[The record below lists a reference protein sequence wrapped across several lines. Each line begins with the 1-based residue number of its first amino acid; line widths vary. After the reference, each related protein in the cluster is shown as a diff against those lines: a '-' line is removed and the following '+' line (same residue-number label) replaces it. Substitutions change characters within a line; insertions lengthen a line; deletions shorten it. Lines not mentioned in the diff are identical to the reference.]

1 MRNLHYKFIRILLSK
16 NHVVYSPKQL
26 VFTTNLPLIMK
37 NHILVTLLLAF
48 FFSAQVFSQTKTVSV
63 NELMEKGQYTQALVE
78 LEKLNIGDSTQ
89 LDVLQKQAL
98 CNLKL
103 GRISKARKL
112 YQTMLLKNP
121 DSVENLLQ
129 IATIFEKEYNLTETL
144 KTYQKL
150 NSLDSLNTF
159 YWKELA
165 RVSIRMERAKE
176 GVMYLKKA
184 ISIDNQDLESLASL
198 SNLYLNKG
206 ETGLAEPLIN
216 SAFLLDTSSI
226 RIRHL
231 RSRLSY
237 ISSDF
242 KAVMKDILFTMSLG
256 DSTAYYQRFLG
267 TAYYY
272 LDSLPKSTATFKR
285 LINIG
290 EKTENV
296 YAGLAFAQ
304 LKSAKN
310 EELMALNEANNNF
323 YEAMDLGTSDRISD
337 YEIGM
342 ADVQDKLGQT
352 DYAIKLFTRLLQS
365 RPKAVFRLGEIY
377 EKKKQDK
384 EMAILYYQEY
394 IRACRRQ
401 KKPTPDCNFIDLAKR
416 RINTLNPSLKI
427 ELPQITAAKDSTEM
441 AVDTVRHDEK

>member
-1 MRNLHYKFIRILLSK
+1 
-16 NHVVYSPKQL
+16 
-26 VFTTNLPLIMK
+26 MK
-37 NHILVTLLLAF
+37 NYLIITLLFTLLF
-48 FFSAQVFSQTKTVSV
+48 FAKIFAQTESISIT
-63 NELMEKGQYTQALVE
+63 ELMQKGQYAQALVE
-78 LEKLNIGDSTQ
+78 LDKLNNGDSIQ
-89 LDVLQKQAL
+89 LDILQKQAL

-103 GRISKARKL
+103 GRIAQARKL
-112 YQTMLLKNP
+112 YQIVLLKNP

-129 IATIFEKEYNLTETL
+129 MATIYEKEYNLLEAF

-165 RVSIRMERAKE
+165 RVSVRMEHGKE
-176 GVMYLKKA
+176 GITYLKKA
-184 ISIDNQDLESLASL
+184 LSIDDKDIESLASL

-206 ETGLAEPLIN
+206 DEDLAEPLIKR
-216 SAFLLDTSSI
+216 AFELDSSSI

-231 RSRLSY
+231 RSRFFY

-242 KAVMKDILFTMSLG
+242 KGVMKDILFTMSVG

-272 LDSLPKSTATFKR
+272 LDSLPKSIAIFKR
-285 LINIG
+285 LIKIG

-304 LKSAKN
+304 LKLADGK
-310 EELMALNEANNNF
+310 EYEPIYEADNNF
-323 YEAMDLGTSDRISD
+323 SDAIDLGTSDRISD
-337 YEIGM
+337 YEIGK

-352 DYAIKLFTRLLQS
+352 DYAIRLFTRLLQI

-384 EMAILYYQEY
+384 EMALIYYQEY
-394 IRACRRQ
+394 IKACGRQ
-401 KKPTPDCNFIDLAKR
+401 KKPNTDWYFIDLAKS
-416 RINTLNPSLKI
+416 RINNLNPKLKI
-427 ELPQITAAKDSTEM
+427 ELPQTIIAKDSTEM
-441 AVDTVRHDEK
+441 VVDTVKHDDK

>member
-1 MRNLHYKFIRILLSK
+1 MSIIFYNLF
-16 NHVVYSPKQL
+16 
-26 VFTTNLPLIMK
+26 PLIMK
-37 NHILVTLLLAF
+37 NHIIYILLSIVI
-48 FFSAQVFSQTKTVSV
+48 FSANILGQNETPSI
-63 NELMEKGQYTQALVE
+63 NELMQKGQYAQALVE

-89 LDVLQKQAL
+89 MDILQKQAL

-103 GRISKARKL
+103 GRIAQARKL
-112 YQTMLLKNP
+112 YQIMLLKNP
-121 DSVENLLQ
+121 DSIENLLQ
-129 IATIFEKEYNLTETL
+129 MASIYEKEYNLSEAF
-144 KTYQKL
+144 KAYQKL

-159 YWKELA
+159 YWKELS
-165 RVSIRMERAKE
+165 RVSVRMERGKE
-176 GVMYLKKA
+176 GIMYLKKA
-184 ISIDNQDLESLASL
+184 ISIDDKDLESLASL

-206 ETGLAEPLIN
+206 DADLAQPLIKI
-216 SAFLLDTSSI
+216 AFQLDTASI

-242 KAVMKDILFTMSLG
+242 QGVMKDILFTMSLG

-272 LDSLPKSTATFKR
+272 LDSLPKSIATFKR

-296 YAGLAFAQ
+296 YAGLAFSQ

-310 EELMALNEANNNF
+310 EELMALTEANNNF
-323 YEAMDLGTSDRISD
+323 FEATDLGTSDRLSD

-342 ADVQDKLGQT
+342 ADVQDKMGNT
-352 DYAIKLFTRLLQS
+352 DYAIKLFTRLLQN

-384 EMAILYYQEY
+384 EMALLYYQEY
-394 IRACRRQ
+394 IKVCQKQ
-401 KKPTPDCNFIDLAKR
+401 KKPNFDCNFVNLAISR
-416 RINTLNPSLKI
+416 VNTLNPKSKV
-427 ELPQITAAKDSTEM
+427 ELPQTAIAKDSIEIEI
-441 AVDTVRHDEK
+441 DTVRHDDK

>member
-1 MRNLHYKFIRILLSK
+1 
-16 NHVVYSPKQL
+16 
-26 VFTTNLPLIMK
+26 MK
-37 NHILVTLLLAF
+37 NHHIIILLLTF
-48 FFSAQVFSQTKTVSV
+48 FFTAKIFSQTDSLSV
-63 NELMEKGQYTQALVE
+63 NKLIQKGQYVQALVE
-78 LEKLNIGDSTQ
+78 LEKLNISDSTQ

-103 GRISKARKL
+103 GRIAQARKL
-112 YQTMLLKNP
+112 YQIILLKNS

-129 IATIFEKEYNLTETL
+129 IATIYEKEFNTYEAF

-165 RVSIRMERAKE
+165 RVSIRMERFKDAIL
-176 GVMYLKKA
+176 YLKKA
-184 ISIDNQDLESLASL
+184 ISIDDQDLESIASL

-206 ETGLAEPLIN
+206 DTGLAGPLIRK
-216 SAFLLDTSSI
+216 AFELDSSSI

-231 RSRLSY
+231 RSRLAY
-237 ISSDF
+237 VFSDF
-242 KAVMKDILFTMSLG
+242 QGVMRDILFTMSLG

-272 LDSLPKSTATFKR
+272 LDSLPKSIATFKR
-285 LINIG
+285 LVDIG

-304 LKSAKN
+304 LKSANGK
-310 EELMALNEANNNF
+310 EDLAIYEANRNF

-337 YEIGM
+337 YEIGL
-342 ADVQDKLGQT
+342 ADVQDKLGYT
-352 DYAIKLFTRLLQS
+352 DIAIKFFTKLLQS

-394 IRACRRQ
+394 ITACGKL
-401 KKPTPDCNFIDLAKR
+401 KKPNADCNFIDLAKS
-416 RINTLNPSLKI
+416 RINTLSPKLKT
-427 ELPQITAAKDSTEM
+427 ELPQTIIAKDSIEM
-441 AVDTVRHDEK
+441 VVDTVRHDDK

>member
-1 MRNLHYKFIRILLSK
+1 
-16 NHVVYSPKQL
+16 
-26 VFTTNLPLIMK
+26 MK
-37 NHILVTLLLAF
+37 NYLNTFGLLF
-48 FFSAQVFSQTKTVSV
+48 FTFLFSTNIFCQTESIFV
-63 NELMEKGQYTQALVE
+63 NELMQKGQYTQALTA

-98 CNLKL
+98 CHLKL
-103 GRISKARKL
+103 GRIVTARKL
-112 YQTMLLKNP
+112 YQTILLRNP
-121 DSVENLLQ
+121 ESVDNLLQ
-129 IATIFEKEYNLTETL
+129 MATIYEKEYNLSEAF

-165 RVSIRMERAKE
+165 RVGIRMERAKE
-176 GVMYLKKA
+176 GISYLKKA
-184 ISIDNQDLESLASL
+184 ILIDNQDLESLASL

-206 ETGLAEPLIN
+206 DEDLAEPLIKR
-216 SAFLLDTSSI
+216 AFQLDSSSI

-231 RSRLSY
+231 RSRFFY

-242 KAVMKDILFTMSLG
+242 QGVMKDILFTMSLG

-272 LDSLPKSTATFKR
+272 LDSLPKSIATFKR
-285 LINIG
+285 LINAG

-304 LKSAKN
+304 LKSSSKMDV
-310 EELMALNEANNNF
+310 L
-323 YEAMDLGTSDRISD
+323 YEAERNFSEAKDLGTSDRLSD

-342 ADVQDKLGQT
+342 ADVQDKSGQT
-352 DYAIKLFTRLLQS
+352 EYAIRLFTKLIET
-365 RPKAVFRLGEIY
+365 RPKAVLRLGEIY

-384 EMAILYYQEY
+384 DMAILYYQEY
-394 IRACRRQ
+394 IKACGRQ
-401 KKPTPDCNFIDLAKR
+401 KKPTPDCNFIDLAKS
-416 RINTLNPSLKI
+416 RINILNSKSKLEIPT
-427 ELPQITAAKDSTEM
+427 ITAQKDSTEM
-441 AVDTVRHDEK
+441 VADTVRNDK

>member
-1 MRNLHYKFIRILLSK
+1 
-16 NHVVYSPKQL
+16 
-26 VFTTNLPLIMK
+26 MK
-37 NHILVTLLLAF
+37 NLRVVFLFCICFYAECLF
-48 FFSAQVFSQTKTVSV
+48 AQIDTKQIDDFIKSSQFSQ
-63 NELMEKGQYTQALVE
+63 ALIL

-89 LDVLQKQAL
+89 TDILQKQAL

-103 GRISKARKL
+103 GRVNQARKL
-112 YQTMLLKNP
+112 YQTLLSRNP
-121 DSVENLLQ
+121 DSIENLLQ
-129 IATIFEKEYNLTETL
+129 ISSIYEKEYNLSEAF

-176 GVMYLKKA
+176 GMMYLKKA
-184 ISIDNQDLESLASL
+184 ISIDDQDLESLASL

-206 ETGLAEPLIN
+206 DADSAEPLIER
-216 SAFLLDTSSI
+216 AFQLDSSSI

-231 RSRLSY
+231 RSRISY

-242 KAVMKDILFTMSLG
+242 QGVMKDILFTMSLG

-272 LDSLPKSTATFKR
+272 LDSLPKSIATFKR
-285 LINIG
+285 LINVG

-304 LKSAKN
+304 LKSAPN
-310 EELMALNEANNNF
+310 NDIMGLNEANHNF
-323 YEAMDLGTSDRISD
+323 FEAIDLGTSDRISD
-337 YEIGM
+337 YQMGM
-342 ADVQDKLGQT
+342 ADVQDKSGQT
-352 DYAIKLFTRLLQS
+352 DYAIKLFTRLLET

-377 EKKKQDK
+377 EKKKRDK
-384 EMAILYYQEY
+384 DMAILYYQEY
-394 IRACRRQ
+394 IKACGRQ
-401 KKPTPDCNFIDLAKR
+401 KKPTSDCNFIDLAKN
-416 RINTLNPSLKI
+416 RINALNSKSTLEIPA
-427 ELPQITAAKDSTEM
+427 ITAQKDSTEM
-441 AVDTVRHDEK
+441 LVDTVKHDD

>member
-1 MRNLHYKFIRILLSK
+1 MSIIFYNLF
-16 NHVVYSPKQL
+16 
-26 VFTTNLPLIMK
+26 PLIMK
-37 NHILVTLLLAF
+37 NHIIYILLSIVI
-48 FFSAQVFSQTKTVSV
+48 FSANILGQNETPSI
-63 NELMEKGQYTQALVE
+63 NELMQKGQYAQALVE

-89 LDVLQKQAL
+89 MDILQKQAL

-103 GRISKARKL
+103 GRIAQARKL
-112 YQTMLLKNP
+112 YQIMLLKNP
-121 DSVENLLQ
+121 DSIENLLQ
-129 IATIFEKEYNLTETL
+129 MASIYEKEYNLSEAF
-144 KTYQKL
+144 KAYQKL

-159 YWKELA
+159 YWKELS
-165 RVSIRMERAKE
+165 RVSVRMERGKE
-176 GVMYLKKA
+176 GIMYLKKA
-184 ISIDNQDLESLASL
+184 ISIDDKDLESLASL

-206 ETGLAEPLIN
+206 DADLAQPLIKI
-216 SAFLLDTSSI
+216 AFQLDTSSI

-237 ISSDF
+237 VSSDF
-242 KAVMKDILFTMSLG
+242 QGVMKDILFTMSLG

-272 LDSLPKSTATFKR
+272 LDSLPKSIATFKR

-296 YAGLAFAQ
+296 YAGLAFSQ

-310 EELMALNEANNNF
+310 EELMALTEANNNF
-323 YEAMDLGTSDRISD
+323 FEATDLGTSDRLSD

-342 ADVQDKLGQT
+342 ADVQDKMGNT
-352 DYAIKLFTRLLQS
+352 DYAIKLFTRLLQN

-384 EMAILYYQEY
+384 EMALLYYQEY
-394 IRACRRQ
+394 IKVCQKQ
-401 KKPTPDCNFIDLAKR
+401 KKPNFDCNFVNLAISR
-416 RINTLNPSLKI
+416 VNTLNPKSKV
-427 ELPQITAAKDSTEM
+427 ELPQTAIAKDSIEIEI
-441 AVDTVRHDEK
+441 DTVRHDDK

>member
-1 MRNLHYKFIRILLSK
+1 MKNYIIYILLFI
-16 NHVVYSPKQL
+16 V
-26 VFTTNLPLIMK
+26 I
-37 NHILVTLLLAF
+37 
-48 FFSAQVFSQTKTVSV
+48 FSAKTSGQNETLSVS
-63 NELMEKGQYTQALVE
+63 ELMQKGQYAQALVE

-89 LDVLQKQAL
+89 IDVLQKQAL

-103 GRISKARKL
+103 GRIAQARKL
-112 YQTMLLKNP
+112 YQTVLFKNP
-121 DSVENLLQ
+121 DSIENLLQ
-129 IATIFEKEYNLTETL
+129 IASIYEKEYNLLETF
-144 KTYQKL
+144 KAYQKL

-165 RVSIRMERAKE
+165 RISVRMEQTKA
-176 GVMYLKKA
+176 GISYLKKA
-184 ISIDNQDLESLASL
+184 ISIDNKDLESLASL

-206 ETGLAEPLIN
+206 DTDLAEPLVN
-216 SAFLLDTSSI
+216 TAFQLDSSSV

-231 RSRLSY
+231 RSRIAY

-242 KAVMKDILFTMSLG
+242 QGVMKDVLFTMSLG

-272 LDSLPKSTATFKR
+272 LDSLPQSIATFKR
-285 LINIG
+285 LIMRG

-304 LKSAKN
+304 LKSTN
-310 EELMALNEANNNF
+310 NVDILYEANNNF
-323 YEAMDLGTSDRISD
+323 SDAMELGTSDRISD
-337 YEIGM
+337 YEMGL
-342 ADVQDKLGQT
+342 ADVQDKLGNI
-352 DYAIKLFTRLLQS
+352 DYAIKLFNRLLQN

-394 IRACRRQ
+394 IKACGRL
-401 KKPTPDCNFIDLAKR
+401 KKPTPDCNFINLAKS
-416 RINTLNPSLKI
+416 RINSLNPKLKL
-427 ELPQITAAKDSTEM
+427 ELPQIIIAKDSTEM
-441 AVDTVRHDEK
+441 EVDTVRHDDK

>member
-1 MRNLHYKFIRILLSK
+1 MKNYIIYILLFI
-16 NHVVYSPKQL
+16 V
-26 VFTTNLPLIMK
+26 I
-37 NHILVTLLLAF
+37 
-48 FFSAQVFSQTKTVSV
+48 FSAKTSGQNETLSVS
-63 NELMEKGQYTQALVE
+63 ELMQKGQYAQALVE

-89 LDVLQKQAL
+89 IDVLQKQAL

-103 GRISKARKL
+103 GRIAQARKL
-112 YQTMLLKNP
+112 YQTVLFKNP
-121 DSVENLLQ
+121 DSIENLLQ
-129 IATIFEKEYNLTETL
+129 IASIYEKEYNLLETF
-144 KTYQKL
+144 KAYQKL

-165 RVSIRMERAKE
+165 RISVRMEQTKA
-176 GVMYLKKA
+176 GISYLKKA
-184 ISIDNQDLESLASL
+184 ISIDNKDLESLASL

-206 ETGLAEPLIN
+206 DTDLAEPLVN
-216 SAFLLDTSSI
+216 TAFQLDSSSV

-231 RSRLSY
+231 RSRIAY

-242 KAVMKDILFTMSLG
+242 QGVMKDIIFTMSLG

-272 LDSLPKSTATFKR
+272 LDSLPQSIATFKR
-285 LINIG
+285 LIMRG

-304 LKSAKN
+304 LKSTN
-310 EELMALNEANNNF
+310 NVDILYEANNNF
-323 YEAMDLGTSDRISD
+323 SDAMELGTSDRISD
-337 YEIGM
+337 YEMGL
-342 ADVQDKLGQT
+342 ADVQDKLGNI
-352 DYAIKLFTRLLQS
+352 DYAIKLFNRLLQN

-394 IRACRRQ
+394 IKACGRL
-401 KKPTPDCNFIDLAKR
+401 KKPTPDCNFINLAKS
-416 RINTLNPSLKI
+416 RINSLNPKLKL
-427 ELPQITAAKDSTEM
+427 ELPQIIIAKDSTEM
-441 AVDTVRHDEK
+441 EVDTVRHDDK